1 MAVLNLTALTTMA
14 LLLNSYQ
21 RYIDLKSMEG
31 IKLYNVALHGFV
43 SPLAEGQKINLVNQ
57 DFQKLNDQMNC
68 LGLQFGY
75 DYVFKRVPKTCM
87 VVLAISAVAAIAAVS
102 TATPP
107 DLAVPVVAAVPEQ
120 IIFSLH
126 YNMLETYSAE
136 NLNMA
141 LCNPLITWGDNS
153 FTS

>member
-1 MAVLNLTALTTMA
+1 MS

-21 RYIDLKSMEG
+21 RYIDLKSTEG
-31 IKLYNVALHGFV
+31 IKLYNGALHGFE
-43 SPLAEGQKINLVNQ
+43 SPLAEGQKLNLVNE

-75 DYVFKRVPKTCM
+75 NYVFKHVPKTCM
-87 VVLAISAVAAIAAVS
+87 VVSVISAVVAIAADP

-107 DLAVPVVAAVPEQ
+107 ILAVPAVAAVPEQ
-120 IIFSLH
+120 ILFGLH
-126 YNMLETYSAE
+126 YNMPETYSAE

-141 LCNPLITWGDNS
+141 LLNASIT
-153 FTS
+153 